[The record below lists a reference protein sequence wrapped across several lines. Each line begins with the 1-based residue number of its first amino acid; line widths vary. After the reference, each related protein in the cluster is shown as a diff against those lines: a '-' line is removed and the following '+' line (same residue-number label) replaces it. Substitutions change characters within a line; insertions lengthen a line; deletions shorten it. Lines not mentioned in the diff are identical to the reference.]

1 MEKNGMRPVPPG
13 EILNEEFLKPLGLTA
28 NALAKAIG
36 VPPNRITAILK
47 DERGIT
53 GDTAIRLGMFFKTSP
68 EFWMNLQMTY
78 DLRNAE
84 KALPARVRKSI
95 EDTGACWRDTPKP
108 TTEKSN
114 GANRMK
120 GCSAR
125 LSR

>member
-1 MEKNGMRPVPPG
+1 MKKNGMRPVPPG

-47 DERGIT
+47 DQRGIS
-53 GDTAIRLGMFFKTSP
+53 GDTAIRLGTFFKTSP
-68 EFWMNLQMTY
+68 EFWMKLQMIY

-95 EDTGACWRDTPKP
+95 ED
-108 TTEKSN
+108 
-114 GANRMK
+114 NRRVL
-120 GCSAR
+120 A
-125 LSR
+125 

>member
-1 MEKNGMRPVPPG
+1 MKKNGMRPVPPG

-36 VPPNRITAILK
+36 VPANRITAILR

-53 GDTAIRLGMFFKTSP
+53 GDRAIRLGTLFQMSR

-84 KALPARVRKSI
+84 KALSAKVRKSI
-95 EDTGACWRDTPKP
+95 E
-108 TTEKSN
+108 N
-114 GANRMK
+114 NR
-120 GCSAR
+120 SVLA
-125 LSR
+125 